1 MFIGYQL
8 RKVGEDIK
16 TVEGEDGTLITIVTD
31 ITEPFISHIAETKEE
46 LENMPCVTLDKIEE
60 TDVEY
65 ILHNGEY
72 KTKTE
77 VDAEVKKEET
87 EARIAELKQQLSYSD
102 YVVIKIA
109 EGEATTEEYDDVL
122 AARKRWRT
130 EINELEKTI

>member
-8 RKVGEDIK
+8 KKVGEELK
-16 TVEGEDGTLITIVTD
+16 TVEGEDGVLTSVVVD
-31 ITEPFISHIAETKEE
+31 ITEPFISYIAETREE
-46 LENMPCVTLDKIEE
+46 LESMPCVEFDRIEE

-72 KTKTE
+72 KPK
-77 VDAEVKKEET
+77 AEAKKEET
-87 EARIAELKQQLSYSD
+87 ETRIAELKQQLAYSD

-109 EGEATTEEYDDVL
+109 EGEATTEEYADVL
-122 AARKRWRT
+122 AARKRWRA